1 MSMVDTQAIENV
13 LTVLFLRLLNF
24 AILDDF
30 APLFSLV

>member
-1 MSMVDTQAIENV
+1 MPMVDTQAIEVV